1 MQNMRL
7 LMMIKP
13 MKKYLIALFCL
24 CFLFTGCSSDDGLSS
39 VKKLVCK
46 LHNYIKFT
54 ESLMYKGF
62 RVIFDLHKNYILT
75 T

>member
-1 MQNMRL
+1 MAVLRVLFMF
-7 LMMIKP
+7 I
-13 MKKYLIALFCL
+13 IA
-24 CFLFTGCSSDDGLSS
+24 
-39 VKKLVCK
+39 KKLVCK